1 MAVYLAVKFYS
12 GSRGR
17 EAWWLAGP
25 FPSIRL
31 PIYLKENETKWDETR
46 RALPSVTH
54 LASKLPSRFT
64 GNSPSPSFFPRLSFS
79 SLYYLL
85 SFSAF
90 HSFYSCLSLY
100 FLSLSLSPYFSPSLG
115 YPYPLS
121 PLVFISPL
129 SGASSTVCVR
139 VHDVS
144 LSVASILVGAVWVL
158 FIESTTYI

>member
-100 FLSLSLSPYFSPSLG
+100 FLSLSLSLY
-115 YPYPLS
+115 
-121 PLVFISPL
+121 ISPHL
-129 SGASSTVCVR
+129 SATPTLCLLWFLFPLFR
-139 VHDVS
+139 VHLQLYACAYMTFPSRSLVS
-144 LSVASILVGAVWVL
+144 WWGRSEFYL
-158 FIESTTYI
+158 